1 MYSNFLIVEGYIMN
15 IFLKDTRSTKR
26 KYKILSII
34 IALAVSFS
42 IFSCM
47 SAISSCA
54 YDFTPDNINIKSEA
68 VYMENLDTENTIIDI
83 NSETQY
89 YPASLTKIMTCV
101 LVLDAF
107 KDDVDGLKK
116 EKISAGSEAFKEL
129 ENTFAST
136 AGIQKNEKLSYYD
149 LLCALMIPSACEAAN
164 ILAVNIGGS
173 IDGFVEMMNAK
184 AGALGMKNTIYYNTH
199 GLDLDGNNNVTTCRD
214 QAILCKYA
222 LNNYPIFTEIT
233 SKYSYTLSNGTT
245 VVNTNSLLDE
255 TSDFYYGYVN
265 GIKTGFYDEA
275 GRCLASVAT
284 KNGYTYLIVSMKAPA
299 KNKNGT
305 DVMYNCQ
312 DHKNLYMWAFDNL
325 SYNVFVEE
333 NEEITEADVS
343 YGKDADFVTLKPANE
358 VSKIWLNS
366 IDVSKVERKITVDEN
381 IIAPVYKG
389 DNLGNL
395 ELIYEGE
402 TIGSVKLV
410 ATSDLPRATV
420 KAEAAVASRYF
431 SSKQFKIALV
441 IIIFAIIIYTVIFK
455 AITKKNYKPEENENK
470 K

>member
-1 MYSNFLIVEGYIMN
+1 MN
-15 IFLKDTRSTKR
+15 IFFNNKIAHGKR
-26 KYKILSII
+26 ACKKISIITTIAVGLSII
-34 IALAVSFS
+34 SG
-42 IFSCM
+42 M
-47 SAISSCA
+47 SAISGNA
-54 YDFTPDNINIKSEA
+54 YDFIPEGVQLKSEA

-89 YPASLTKIMTCV
+89 HPASLTKIMTCV

-107 KDDVDGLKK
+107 KDDVESLKK
-116 EKISAGSEAFKEL
+116 TKASAGAEAFKEL
-129 ENTFAST
+129 ENTYAST
-136 AGIQKNEKLSYYD
+136 AGIEPNEKLSYYD

-184 AGALGMKNTIYYNTH
+184 AGALGMKNTIYYNAH

-222 LNNYPIFTEIT
+222 INNYPIFTEIT
-233 SKYSYTLSNGTT
+233 SQQNYTLSNGTT
-245 VVNTNSLLDE
+245 VVNTNVMLDE

-299 KNKNGT
+299 QDKNGT

-312 DHKNLYMWAFDNL
+312 DHKKLYMWAFDNL
-325 SYNVFVEE
+325 SYNVFIEE
-333 NEEITEADVS
+333 NEEITEATVS
-343 YGKDADFVTLKPANE
+343 YGKGADFVTLKPANE

-366 IDVSKVERKITVDEN
+366 VDINKVERKITVDDN
-381 IIAPVYKG
+381 IIAPIYKG
-389 DNLGNL
+389 DTLGKL

-402 TIGSVKLV
+402 TIGTVNLV
-410 ATSDLPRATV
+410 ATSDLERATI
-420 KAEAAVASRYF
+420 KAEAAIASKFF

-441 IIIFAIIIYTVIFK
+441 IIIMIVILYIIIFK
-455 AITKKNYKPEENENK
+455 AIINRKQEQEYVDKYDE
-470 K
+470 

>member
-1 MYSNFLIVEGYIMN
+1 MNFFKKKN
-15 IFLKDTRSTKR
+15 ALKKR
-26 KYKILSII
+26 AFNK
-34 IALAVSFS
+34 IALITTITVITSL
-42 IFSCM
+42 
-47 SAISSCA
+47 ISSTFA
-54 YDFTPDNINIKSEA
+54 LLGETYNFTPEAEGIRLMSEA
-68 VYMENLDTENTIIDI
+68 VYMENLDAEDVILDKNADV
-83 NSETQY
+83 QY
-89 YPASLTKIMTCV
+89 APASLTKIMTCV
-101 LVLDAF
+101 LVLDEF
-107 KDDVDGLKK
+107 KDDVESLKK
-116 EKISAGSEAFKEL
+116 TKVSAGIEAFKEL
-129 ENTFAST
+129 ENTYAST
-136 AGIQKNEKLSYYD
+136 AGIEKNEKLSYYD

-164 ILAVNIGGS
+164 IIAVNIGGS

-184 AGALGMKNTIYYNTH
+184 AGSLGMKNTVYYNAH
-199 GLDLDGNNNVTTCRD
+199 GLDLNGNVNMTTCRD

-222 LNNYPIFTEIT
+222 INNYPIFTEIT

-299 KNKNGT
+299 QDKDGN

-312 DHKNLYMWAFDNL
+312 DHKKLYMWAYENL
-325 SYNVFVEE
+325 DYSVFVEE
-333 NEEITEADVS
+333 NEEITEAKVL
-343 YGKDADFVTLKPANE
+343 YGKGADFITLKPANE

-366 IDVSKVERKITVDEN
+366 IDMNEVERKITVNEN
-381 IIAPVYKG
+381 IVAPVYKN
-389 DNLGNL
+389 DTLGTL

-420 KAEAAVASRYF
+420 KAEAAVAGKFF

-441 IIIFAIIIYTVIFK
+441 IIIFAVIIYVIVFK
-455 AITKKNYKPEENENK
+455 TITNKSKQKEQEYINED
-470 K
+470 

>member
-1 MYSNFLIVEGYIMN
+1 MIVEGYIMKFFGN
-15 IFLKDTRSTKR
+15 KR
-26 KYKILSII
+26 VHLNGLAKKISFIT
-34 IALAVSFS
+34 ALAVMFS
-42 IFSCM
+42 AASYTFAFS
-47 SAISSCA
+47 ADA
-54 YDFTPDNINIKSEA
+54 YNFTPEGVKLKSET

-83 NSETQY
+83 NSDKQY

-101 LVLDAF
+101 LVLDEF

-116 EKISAGSEAFKEL
+116 TKVSAGAEAFKEL

-136 AGIQKNEKLSYYD
+136 AGIEKNEKLSYYD
-149 LLCALMIPSACEAAN
+149 LLCALMLPSACEAAN

-173 IDGFVEMMNAK
+173 IDGFVEMMNSK
-184 AGALGMKNTIYYNTH
+184 AGALGMKNTVYYNAH
-199 GLDLDGNNNVTTCRD
+199 GLDLGGNNNVTTCRD

-245 VVNTNSLLDE
+245 VINTNSLLDE
-255 TSDFYYGYVN
+255 SSDFYYGYVN

-284 KNGYTYLIVSMKAPA
+284 KDGYTYLIVSMKAPA
-299 KNKNGT
+299 KDKNGN
-305 DVMYNCQ
+305 DVMYSCQ

-325 SYNVFVEE
+325 DYSVFVEE
-333 NEEITEADVS
+333 NEEITEATVS

-366 IDVSKVERKITVDEN
+366 IDISKVERKITVDNN

-389 DNLGNL
+389 DTLGKL
-395 ELIYEGE
+395 DLIYEGE

-410 ATSDLPRATV
+410 ATSDLERATI
-420 KAEAAVASRYF
+420 KAEAAIASEFF
-431 SSKQFKIALV
+431 SSKQFKIALFIIILV
-441 IIIFAIIIYTVIFK
+441 VILYIIIFK
-455 AITKKNYKPEENENK
+455 ALTKKRYRQ
-470 K
+470 

>member
-107 KDDVDGLKK
+107 KDNVDGLKK

-149 LLCALMIPSACEAAN
+149 LLCALMIPSAVRQL
-164 ILAVNIGGS
+164 I
-173 IDGFVEMMNAK
+173 
-184 AGALGMKNTIYYNTH
+184 
-199 GLDLDGNNNVTTCRD
+199 
-214 QAILCKYA
+214 
-222 LNNYPIFTEIT
+222 
-233 SKYSYTLSNGTT
+233 
-245 VVNTNSLLDE
+245 SL
-255 TSDFYYGYVN
+255 
-265 GIKTGFYDEA
+265 
-275 GRCLASVAT
+275 
-284 KNGYTYLIVSMKAPA
+284 
-299 KNKNGT
+299 
-305 DVMYNCQ
+305 Q
-312 DHKNLYMWAFDNL
+312 
-325 SYNVFVEE
+325 
-333 NEEITEADVS
+333 
-343 YGKDADFVTLKPANE
+343 
-358 VSKIWLNS
+358 
-366 IDVSKVERKITVDEN
+366 
-381 IIAPVYKG
+381 
-389 DNLGNL
+389 
-395 ELIYEGE
+395 
-402 TIGSVKLV
+402 
-410 ATSDLPRATV
+410 
-420 KAEAAVASRYF
+420 
-431 SSKQFKIALV
+431 
-441 IIIFAIIIYTVIFK
+441 
-455 AITKKNYKPEENENK
+455 
-470 K
+470 

>member
-1 MYSNFLIVEGYIMN
+1 MNNFFKKKNALN
-15 IFLKDTRSTKR
+15 RRAFN
-26 KYKILSII
+26 KISLVTTITVII
-34 IALAVSFS
+34 SMISS
-42 IFSCM
+42 IFSI
-47 SAISSCA
+47 SAGA
-54 YDFTPDNINIKSEA
+54 YNFTPEAEGVRLTSEA
-68 VYMENLDTENTIIDI
+68 VYMENLDAEDVILDKNADV
-83 NSETQY
+83 QY
-89 YPASLTKIMTCV
+89 APASLTKIMTCV
-101 LVLDAF
+101 LVLDEF
-107 KDDVDGLKK
+107 KDDVEDLKK
-116 EKISAGSEAFKEL
+116 TKVSAGNEAFKEL

-136 AGIQKNEKLSYYD
+136 AGIEKNEKLSYYD

-164 ILAVNIGGS
+164 IIAVNIGGS

-184 AGALGMKNTIYYNTH
+184 AGSLGMKNTVYYNAH
-199 GLDLDGNNNVTTCRD
+199 GLDLNGNVNMTTCRD

-222 LNNYPIFTEIT
+222 INNYPIFTEIT

-299 KNKNGT
+299 QDKDGN
-305 DVMYNCQ
+305 DVMFNCE
-312 DHKNLYMWAFDNL
+312 DHKKLYMWAFENL
-325 SYNVFVEE
+325 GYNVFVEE
-333 NEEITEADVS
+333 NEEITEANVL
-343 YGKDADFVTLKPANE
+343 YGKGADFVTLKPANE

-366 IDVSKVERKITVDEN
+366 IDISKVERKITVDKN
-381 IIAPVYKG
+381 IVAPVYKN
-389 DNLGNL
+389 DTLGNL

-410 ATSDLPRATV
+410 ATSDLPRASV
-420 KAEAAVASRYF
+420 KAEAAVASKFF

-441 IIIFAIIIYTVIFK
+441 IIILAVVIYIIVFK
-455 AITKKNYKPEENENK
+455 AITNKNKRKEQEFIDNK
-470 K
+470 

>member
-1 MYSNFLIVEGYIMN
+1 MNNFFKKKN
-15 IFLKDTRSTKR
+15 ALKKR
-26 KYKILSII
+26 AFNK
-34 IALAVSFS
+34 IALLTTITVITSL
-42 IFSCM
+42 
-47 SAISSCA
+47 ISSTFALFGGA
-54 YDFTPDNINIKSEA
+54 YNFTPEAEGIRLMSEA
-68 VYMENLDTENTIIDI
+68 VYMENLDAEDVILDKNADV
-83 NSETQY
+83 QY
-89 YPASLTKIMTCV
+89 APASLTKIMTCV
-101 LVLDAF
+101 LVLDEF
-107 KDDVDGLKK
+107 KDDVESLKK
-116 EKISAGSEAFKEL
+116 TKVSAGIEAFKEL

-136 AGIQKNEKLSYYD
+136 AGIEKNEKLSYYD

-164 ILAVNIGGS
+164 IIAVNIGGS

-184 AGALGMKNTIYYNTH
+184 AGSLGMKNTVYYNAH
-199 GLDLDGNNNVTTCRD
+199 GLDLNGNVNMTTCRD

-222 LNNYPIFTEIT
+222 INNYPIFTEIT

-299 KNKNGT
+299 QDKDGN

-312 DHKNLYMWAFDNL
+312 DHKKLYMWAYENL
-325 SYNVFVEE
+325 DYSVFVKE
-333 NEEITEADVS
+333 NEEITEAKVL
-343 YGKDADFVTLKPANE
+343 YGKGADFVTLKPANE

-366 IDVSKVERKITVDEN
+366 IDMNEVERKITVNEN
-381 IIAPVYKG
+381 IVAPVYKN
-389 DNLGNL
+389 DTLGTL

-420 KAEAAVASRYF
+420 KAEAAVAGKFF

-441 IIIFAIIIYTVIFK
+441 IIIFAVVIYVIVFK
-455 AITKKNYKPEENENK
+455 TITNKSQQKEQEYINED
-470 K
+470 